1 MSEADTTGKAAVFTN
16 DRLPLVTKVAKL
28 YHESRLRQPEISE
41 RLNLSQSRVS
51 RLLKQ
56 AVDEGVV
63 RTVVVSPDGLYSDI
77 EQALTEKYGLIDAAI
92 TEPMVDDEPSLLA
105 ALGSVAAGYLE
116 STLTEHERLGISSWS
131 ATLLATVNSMAP
143 TATMRLAKEVIQVI
157 GGVGRPE
164 VQVQATHL
172 TDQLARVTGGVPKFF
187 PAPGIVGSRE
197 AREVLMD
204 DRYLG
209 SMTAEWGNLTTLLAG
224 IGALEPSPLL
234 ASSGNAVDA
243 TETKVLKSAGAV
255 GDVCLRFYDRCGA
268 AVATELDD
276 RVLGINRE
284 TLRAVPRRIGV
295 AGGARKYAAI
305 QGAVLGGWINILI
318 TDRAT
323 AMRLLLEE
331 IS

>member
-1 MSEADTTGKAAVFTN
+1 MPD

-56 AVDEGVV
+56 AVDEGIV

-77 EQALTEKYGLIDAAI
+77 EQALTEKYGLIDATIA
-92 TEPMVDDEPSLLA
+92 EPLVDDEPSLLA
-105 ALGSVAAGYLE
+105 ALGSAAASHLE

-131 ATLLATVNSMAP
+131 STLLATVNSMAP
-143 TATMRLAKEVIQVI
+143 PATTRLAKEVIQVI

-172 TDQLARVTGGVPKFF
+172 TDQLARVAGGAPKFF
-187 PAPGIVGSRE
+187 PAPGIVGSSA
-197 AREVLMD
+197 ARDVLMD

-209 SMTAEWGNLTTLLAG
+209 SMTAEWANLTTLLAG
-224 IGALEPSPLL
+224 IGALQPSPLL

-243 TETKVLKSAGAV
+243 SEADVLKSAGAV
-255 GDVCLRFYDRCGA
+255 GDVCLRFYDVRGA
-268 AVATELDD
+268 AVATELDS
-276 RVLGINRE
+276 RILGIGRE

-305 QGAVLGGWINILI
+305 RGAVLGGWVNILI
-318 TDRAT
+318 TDRTT
-323 AMRLLLEE
+323 AMRLLREE
-331 IS
+331 ARIPR